1 MLIVQFMTA
10 TEYARL
16 SKMGVKQV
24 KARMDKGEIPE
35 VLHMRDGG
43 TRYVDCVNLTDR
55 MLRGELV
62 FSDLS
67 ANDDGGDA
75 HA

>member
-10 TEYARL
+10 AEYSRI
-16 SKMGVKQV
+16 SKMGVKQI
-24 KARMDKGEIPE
+24 KARMDLGEIPE
-35 VLHMRDGG
+35 VTNLRHGSV
-43 TRYVDCVNLTDR
+43 RYVDCVNLTDR

-67 ANDDGGDA
+67 QEGNQ
-75 HA
+75 